1 MEARNFITA
10 REMLT
15 HNNWIFTT
23 MNELP
28 RYEKPPLPTW
38 LTAISAWLFGIQNLF
53 AYRLPAALSALML
66 FLIFYKLQAYQF
78 YLLWTLITVVLLS
91 IIPEKKSRYLLP
103 AIIPLAVTTAFYV
116 EYVIKNFKLKLTKL
130 EKFPIYLNF
139 FLLTL
144 IALAIPF
151 IFYYVLGEA
160 LWEMRTLFILF

>member
-1 MEARNFITA
+1 MSNNNYRNLPYLPLLIVFGSLIFLSNLDALFVNIMEARNFITA

-66 FLIFYKLQAYQF
+66 VLIFYKLQ
-78 YLLWTLITVVLLS
+78 
-91 IIPEKKSRYLLP
+91 
-103 AIIPLAVTTAFYV
+103 
-116 EYVIKNFKLKLTKL
+116 LKLNIHKS
-130 EKFPIYLNF
+130 
-139 FLLTL
+139 
-144 IALAIPF
+144 LA
-151 IFYYVLGEA
+151 
-160 LWEMRTLFILF
+160 